1 MDQALPM
8 IQMFLVLY
16 LLVLVG
22 VGYVASKK
30 MKGLED
36 YVLAGRGIGSYVL
49 AFTFSATGMSGWLG
63 LGLAGY
69 VYTNGF
75 EGVWTMVPSAT
86 IGIFLSFRLVS
97 KLVREYSENVGAITI
112 PDVLEERY
120 YDKSRILRIIS
131 ALIILAAAIAYVNGQ
146 LVAFGITFEAVLG
159 WDYTVTVLLAAVMFV
174 AWTMLGGLLAIS
186 WTDFI
191 QGILMVLGTSMAA
204 AFAISLSGG
213 IGELS
218 KGAAEI
224 AKQDPDFIIS
234 PFATMPAVIYGVSL
248 FLGDGIFSW
257 IGQPSLMVR
266 YMSAK
271 SVKTLNL
278 SGLLAVFI
286 QSILFGGTFLAA
298 LYMRTIF
305 PDPSTLPMAGN
316 TETVLIQF
324 FSTMTHP
331 IFAGLFI
338 GSILAAIMSTAD
350 SMLIMGSSTIVND
363 FYIKIFNPNLDKR
376 KALQYGRIATLIL
389 GVLGIL
395 LSLRGGSVLIISWFG
410 WNTLGLF
417 GGPVLLG
424 LYWPR
429 ATREGAIAGLSTGF
443 ILLMLWSFFGL
454 EDATNL
460 FQAFPAAL
468 ATYVVTWGVSLMTP
482 APPQEIQDSVRALHK
497 KNPKPEH

>member
-1 MDQALPM
+1 MEQALPM
-8 IQMFLVLY
+8 IQFFLILY
-16 LLVLVG
+16 LLMLVG
-22 VGYVASKK
+22 IGYVASKR

-36 YVLAGRGIGSYVL
+36 YVLAGRGIGSYVM

-69 VYTNGF
+69 VYRSGF

-86 IGIFLSFRLVS
+86 VGIFLSFALVS
-97 KLVREYSENVGAITI
+97 KMVRKYSENVGAITI
-112 PDVLEERY
+112 PDVLEARY

-146 LVAFGITFEAVLG
+146 LVAFGVTFEAVLG
-159 WDYTVTVLLAAVMFV
+159 WNYSTTIVLAAIMFV
-174 AWTMLGGLLAIS
+174 AWTMLGGLLAIC

-191 QGILMVLGTSMAA
+191 QGILMVLGTAMAG
-204 AFAISLSGG
+204 AFAIALSGG

-218 KGAAEI
+218 MGAAEI
-224 AKQDPDFIIS
+224 AKTDPDFIIS
-234 PFATMPAVIYGVSL
+234 PFATMPAIIYGISL
-248 FLGDGIFSW
+248 FMGDGIFSW
-257 IGQPSLMVR
+257 IGQPTLMVR
-266 YMSAK
+266 YMAAK
-271 SVKTLNL
+271 DAKTLNL
-278 SGLLAVFI
+278 SGLMAVFI

-298 LYMRTIF
+298 LYMRTQF
-305 PDPSTLPMAGN
+305 PEASGLPMAGN

-324 FSTMTHP
+324 FTTMTHP
-331 IFAGLFI
+331 IFAGIFI

-350 SMLIMGSSTIVND
+350 SMLIMGSSTLVND
-363 FYIKIFNPNLDKR
+363 FYIKIFKPDLDKR
-376 KALQYGRIATLIL
+376 KALYYGRVATLVL
-389 GVLGIL
+389 GVLGVL

-443 ILLMLWSFFGL
+443 ILLVLWSFLGL
-454 EDATNL
+454 EGTTNI

-468 ATYVVTWGVSLMTP
+468 ATYVVTYIVSLMTP
-482 APPQEIQDSVRALHK
+482 APPEEIQEGVRALRRK
-497 KNPKPEH
+497 KAS

>member
-1 MDQALPM
+1 MEQALPM
-8 IQMFLVLY
+8 IQFFLILY
-16 LLVLVG
+16 LLMLVG
-22 VGYVASKK
+22 IGYVASKR

-36 YVLAGRGIGSYVL
+36 YVLAGRGIGSYVM

-69 VYTNGF
+69 VYRSGF

-86 IGIFLSFRLVS
+86 VGIFLSFALVS
-97 KLVREYSENVGAITI
+97 KMVRKYSENVGAITI
-112 PDVLEERY
+112 PDVLEARY

-146 LVAFGITFEAVLG
+146 LVAFGVTFEAVLG
-159 WDYTVTVLLAAVMFV
+159 WNYSTTIVLAAIMFV
-174 AWTMLGGLLAIS
+174 AWTMLGGLLAIC

-191 QGILMVLGTSMAA
+191 QGILMVLGTAMAG
-204 AFAISLSGG
+204 AFAIALSGG

-218 KGAAEI
+218 MGAAEI
-224 AKQDPDFIIS
+224 AKTDPDFIIS
-234 PFATMPAVIYGVSL
+234 PFATMPAIIYGISL
-248 FLGDGIFSW
+248 FMGDGIFSW
-257 IGQPSLMVR
+257 IGQPTLMVR
-266 YMSAK
+266 YMAAK
-271 SVKTLNL
+271 DAKTLNL
-278 SGLLAVFI
+278 SGLMAVFI

-298 LYMRTIF
+298 LYMRTQF
-305 PDPSTLPMAGN
+305 PEASGLPMAGN

-324 FSTMTHP
+324 FTTMTHP
-331 IFAGLFI
+331 IFAGIFI

-350 SMLIMGSSTIVND
+350 SMLIMGSSTLVND
-363 FYIKIFNPNLDKR
+363 FYIKIFKPDLDKR
-376 KALQYGRIATLIL
+376 KALYYGRLATLVL
-389 GVLGIL
+389 GVLGVL

-443 ILLMLWSFFGL
+443 ILLVLWSFLGL
-454 EDATNL
+454 EGATNI

-468 ATYVVTWGVSLMTP
+468 ATYVVTYIVSLMTP
-482 APPQEIQDSVRALHK
+482 APPEEIQEGVRALRRK
-497 KNPKPEH
+497 KT

>member
-1 MDQALPM
+1 MEQALPM
-8 IQMFLVLY
+8 IQFFLVLY
-16 LLVLVG
+16 LLMLVG
-22 VGYVASKK
+22 IGYVASKR

-36 YVLAGRGIGSYVL
+36 YVLAGRGIGSYVM

-69 VYTNGF
+69 VYRSGF

-86 IGIFLSFRLVS
+86 VGIFLSFALVS
-97 KLVREYSENVGAITI
+97 KMVRRYSENVGAITI
-112 PDVLEERY
+112 PDVLEARY
-120 YDKSRILRIIS
+120 YDKSHILRIIS

-146 LVAFGITFEAVLG
+146 LVAFGVTFEAVLG
-159 WDYTVTVLLAAVMFV
+159 WNYSTTIVLAAIMFV
-174 AWTMLGGLLAIS
+174 AWTMLGGLLAIC

-191 QGILMVLGTSMAA
+191 QGILMVLGTALA
-204 AFAISLSGG
+204 GAFAIALSGG

-218 KGAAEI
+218 MGAADI
-224 AKQDPDFIIS
+224 ARTDPDFIIS
-234 PFATMPAVIYGVSL
+234 PFATMPAIIYGISL

-257 IGQPSLMVR
+257 IGQPTLMVR
-266 YMSAK
+266 YMAAK
-271 SVKTLNL
+271 DAKTLNL
-278 SGLLAVFI
+278 SGLMAVFI

-298 LYMRTIF
+298 LYMRTQF
-305 PDPSTLPMAGN
+305 PDASGLPMAGN

-324 FSTMTHP
+324 FTTMTHP
-331 IFAGLFI
+331 IFAGIFI

-350 SMLIMGSSTIVND
+350 SMLIMGSSTLVND
-363 FYIKIFNPNLDKR
+363 FYIKIFNPDCDKR
-376 KALQYGRIATLIL
+376 KALYYGRLATLVL
-389 GVLGIL
+389 GVLGVL

-443 ILLMLWSFFGL
+443 ILLVLWSFMGL
-454 EDATNL
+454 EDTTNL

-468 ATYVVTWGVSLMTP
+468 ATYVVTYVVSLMTP
-482 APPQEIQDSVRALHK
+482 APPEEIQEGVRALRR
-497 KNPKPEH
+497 KNTST